1 MKKNLNRVILGSVL
15 LVTMASTAYFQH
27 ANKNLKA
34 DLLKSQTESKG
45 KIESLEA
52 EVENLTK
59 EKNQILSASN
69 NLSSA
74 KKTPSPAK
82 AANSPTPET
91 VAETGTAAETET
103 LNGPHLVSTPETV
116 DLGTISKNDGIATA
130 IFELKNTGT
139 SDLTINYALTSCGC
153 TVTPIKEEKV
163 LKPGE
168 IFPMEVTYDPN
179 FYGAQYEL
187 GAIEKTIT
195 IISNDSNR
203 SFYKV
208 KLKANVNP

>member
-1 MKKNLNRVILGSVL
+1 MKKNLNIVILGSVL
-15 LVTMASTAYFQH
+15 LVTMALTAYFQY
-27 ANKNLKA
+27 ANKNLQA
-34 DLLKSQTESKG
+34 DLLKSQTESKK
-45 KIESLEA
+45 KIESLKV
-52 EVENLTK
+52 EVENLKK

-74 KKTPSPAK
+74 KKTPSPAE
-82 AANSPTPET
+82 APNSPTPET
-91 VAETGTAAETET
+91 IADTGTSADTET
-103 LNGPHLVSTPETV
+103 LNGPHLLSTPEEF
-116 DLGTISKNDGIATA
+116 DLGTISKKDGIATA
-130 IFELKNTGT
+130 IFELKNTGA
-139 SDLTINYALTSCGC
+139 SDLTITYALTSCGC
-153 TVTPIKEEKV
+153 TVVPIKEEKV

-208 KLKANVNP
+208 KLKANVTP